1 MPSKITL
8 LAALLHALPTFA
20 VVYEKLS
27 AVPRGWSPCVV
38 DESTRITLTIG
49 LAHQNLDQLEPKLMA
64 LSNPSS
70 IEYGKHLDF
79 DEVNEMFAPTDAAN
93 EAVQSWLNEAGVS
106 EVHSD
111 GQWVVFATTVGTAN
125 TLLNTTFANY
135 ENNGVSKLR
144 TTQYSIPDHLADYV
158 DLIYPT
164 TYFGKTVTK
173 APVGYTHTSRGAA
186 ASKVTSRAAAPQV
199 TVDDDCRIWIT
210 PSCLK
215 QLYNVGSYKPDAK
228 SGSQIGFGSFLN
240 QSALYSDLF
249 QFEKHF
255 NIPEQNFSVVLLHGA
270 ENDQDPT
277 TADHGE
283 ANLDV
288 QSIIG
293 VSHPLPV
300 VEFITGGS
308 PPIIPNLSEP
318 AGTNQNEPYL
328 PYYKYLLSQPNSA
341 LPQVISN
348 SYGDDEQ
355 TVPKSYAVR
364 VCNMIGMLGLRGIT
378 VLESSGDTGVGAPCM
393 SNDGKNTTQ
402 FTPTFPGTC
411 PYVTSVGG
419 TQAVS
424 PEIAWVDSTGGFSN
438 YFPQPRY
445 QKIAVKN
452 YLDHHISHATKR
464 YYQPYTNFKGRGF
477 PDISAHS
484 LHPNYQIVNSGK
496 LRGSGGTSASAPVV
510 AAIIGLLNDARF
522 RIGKGPLGF
531 INPLLYSIA
540 FTALNDITDGG
551 SVGCNGVNA
560 QTGGRIPGGGIV
572 PYASW
577 NATEGWDPVT
587 GLGTPDFHKLKQL
600 VLNL

>member
-1 MPSKITL
+1 
-8 LAALLHALPTFA
+8 
-20 VVYEKLS
+20 
-27 AVPRGWSPCVV
+27 GWSPYVV

-64 LSNPSS
+64 VSNPSS
-70 IEYGKHLDF
+70 LEYGKHLDF
-79 DEVNEMFAPTDAAN
+79 DEVNAMFAPTDAAN
-93 EAVQSWLNEAGVS
+93 EAVQSWLNDAGVS

-135 ENNGVSKLR
+135 EKNGVSKLR

-164 TYFGKTVTK
+164 TYFGKTVAK

-186 ASKVTSRAAAPQV
+186 AAAAASKVASRGAASQV
-199 TVDDDCRIWIT
+199 PVDSICNMWIT
-210 PSCLK
+210 PRCLK
-215 QLYNVGSYKPDAK
+215 QMYNVGAYKPDAK

-249 QFEKHF
+249 QFEKYF
-255 NIPEQNFSVVLLHGA
+255 GIPEQNFSVVLLHGA

-277 TADHGE
+277 TTEHGE

-293 VSHPLPV
+293 
-300 VEFITGGS
+300 
-308 PPIIPNLSEP
+308 
-318 AGTNQNEPYL
+318 
-328 PYYKYLLSQPNSA
+328 
-341 LPQVISN
+341 
-348 SYGDDEQ
+348 
-355 TVPKSYAVR
+355 
-364 VCNMIGMLGLRGIT
+364 
-378 VLESSGDTGVGAPCM
+378 
-393 SNDGKNTTQ
+393 

-445 QKIAVKN
+445 QQVAVKT
-452 YLDHHISHATKR
+452 YLDHHISHATKE

-484 LHPNYQIVNSGK
+484 LHPNYQIINRGE
-496 LRGSGGTSASAPVV
+496 LRESGGTSAAAPVV

-587 GLGTPDFHKLKQL
+587 GLGTPDFHKLRQL